1 MIHKR
6 SPAGSTSRSRNTAL
20 VLALGG
26 FEVGAIA
33 ILHRLGE
40 NRWMNVPWSSVRSWL
55 DIAPIED
62 VVAAGLRSIALV
74 VAYWITVST
83 AAYGV
88 ARISSIPRLIQAT
101 AWATLPP
108 IRRAIDRAIAAT
120 AAAVALASPIAPAV
134 AAEIPPPPEPI
145 VYQISDGGVP
155 TPVNPPVVDH
165 SVILPPGVGG
175 AGYTPQPAGN
185 VTIDQG
191 VEVTEHAAAI
201 NQPPSGASGAHEV
214 VVGDNLWTISAA
226 HLRAVY
232 ADRTAATG
240 EIATYWQRVIEANA
254 GNLQSGNP
262 NLIFPGEQIVLP
274 DLGPSD

>member
-1 MIHKR
+1 MSK
-6 SPAGSTSRSRNTAL
+6 SKNAAL
-20 VLALGG
+20 VLALSG

-33 ILHRLGE
+33 VLHQLGE
-40 NRWMNVPWSSVRSWL
+40 LRWMNVPWSSVRSWL

-88 ARISSIPRLIQAT
+88 ARISRVPRLIRAT

-108 IRRAIDRAIAAT
+108 IRRAIDRAIAA
-120 AAAVALASPIAPAV
+120 AATAVALASPIAPAV
-134 AAEIPPPPEPI
+134 AAEIPAPPEPI

-155 TPVNPPVVDH
+155 TPVDPPVVDH
-165 SVILPPGVGG
+165 SAILPPGVGG
-175 AGYTPQPAGN
+175 VGYTPRPAGN
-185 VTIDQG
+185 VTIEQG
-191 VEVTEHAAAI
+191 VAVTEHAGAV
-201 NQPPSGASGAHEV
+201 NQPASGTSGAHEV
-214 VVGDNLWTISAA
+214 VAGDNLWTISAA
-226 HLRAVY
+226 HLRATY
-232 ADRTAATG
+232 AARTIDTG
-240 EIATYWQRVIEANA
+240 EIATYWRQVIEANA

-274 DLGPSD
+274 DPGPPGTHD